1 MGSLGGDRLT
11 QAGVKESP
19 DDKPFLKNL
28 AGIGE
33 PIYSVVAY
41 WFSFVL
47 VGDEYRLA
55 KFIIFGGYFSVSLTR
70 VFLFT
75 VIASTIATIVH
86 VTEPQFRKY
95 LIELIWVMK
104 ILIEFFDHF
113 LKILLFLWFT
123 FCHIY

>member
-1 MGSLGGDRLT
+1 MGGNRLT
-11 QAGVKESP
+11 QASVKESP
-19 DDKPFLKNL
+19 DDKLSSKVSQGLMSRLTSWSLN
-28 AGIGE
+28 G
-33 PIYSVVAY
+33 
-41 WFSFVL
+41 FSFVL

-55 KFIIFGGYFSVSLTR
+55 KFIIFGGYFRVSLTR